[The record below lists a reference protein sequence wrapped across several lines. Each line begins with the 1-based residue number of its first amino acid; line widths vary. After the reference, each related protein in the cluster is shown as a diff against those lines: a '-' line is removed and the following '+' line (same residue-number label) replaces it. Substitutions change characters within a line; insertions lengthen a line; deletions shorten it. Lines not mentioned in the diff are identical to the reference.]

1 MGYFIEG
8 DIKYSKKLL
17 KLDNDLQFLPKRMK
31 TENVETLVPKLY
43 NNKKYLI
50 HKRKSKQALDHGLVL
65 EKVHR
70 VIKFNQEA
78 SLKPYIDMNTD
89 LRKNTKKDL
98 EKAFFKLEKPW
109 KFLRKH
115 RDIKLLMTEA
125 RKNHLVSCNK
135 FFFRKFVCNINEE
148 YDEYS

>member
-1 MGYFIEG
+1 
-8 DIKYSKKLL
+8 
-17 KLDNDLQFLPKRMK
+17 
-31 TENVETLVPKLY
+31 
-43 NNKKYLI
+43 
-50 HKRKSKQALDHGLVL
+50 
-65 EKVHR
+65 
-70 VIKFNQEA
+70 
-78 SLKPYIDMNTD
+78 MNTG
-89 LRKNTKKDL
+89 LRKNAKKDL

-135 FFFRKFVCNINEE
+135 FFFREFVCNINEE